1 MRDCPERKDI
11 VVQITRKDVD
21 RYRDDQEELEAWRIA
36 ERRRQEEAFL
46 QRVRDEAVELGR
58 QLEPTPRWMQTI
70 KKIRSEVLH
79 TLATNTFRG
88 GETVTVTI
96 PLSDMSW
103 RWRRKW
109 NRLADRCWRSNAAS
123 SEVAKG
129 LLEGGLRHCLET
141 ILPVSCAYCH
151 RTGNTKWRLV
161 VEFWPPK
168 D

>member
-1 MRDCPERKDI
+1 MRDCLERKDI
-11 VVQITRKDVD
+11 VAQITRKDVD

-96 PLSDMSW
+96 LLSDMSW
-103 RWRRKW
+103 QWRRKW
-109 NRLADRCWRSNAAS
+109 SRLADRCWSSNAAS
-123 SEVAKG
+123 SELAKG

>member
-1 MRDCPERKDI
+1 MA
-11 VVQITRKDVD
+11 QITCKDVD

-96 PLSDMSW
+96 LLSDMSW
-103 RWRRKW
+103 QWRRKW
-109 NRLADRCWRSNAAS
+109 SRLADRCWSSNAAS
-123 SEVAKG
+123 SELAKG

>member
-1 MRDCPERKDI
+1 MRDCLERKDI
-11 VVQITRKDVD
+11 VAQITRKDVD

-96 PLSDMSW
+96 LLSDISW
-103 RWRRKW
+103 QWRRKW
-109 NRLADRCWRSNAAS
+109 SRLADRCWSSNAAS
-123 SEVAKG
+123 SELAKG

-168 D
+168 T